1 MTRRREVATVTAFVT
16 LLTIV
21 VTWPHAILLSNH
33 LVAHHD
39 PLLSIW
45 RLGWIAHALRTAPSQ
60 LFNANIFYPAQQTLA
75 FSDATMLQGLLGAP
89 LFWAG
94 APPVLIYNLLLLA
107 GFVGSGVATYL
118 LARHLTGS
126 MSASLVAAAMCTVLP
141 YRIEHVMHLE
151 LQWLMF
157 VPLTWLALHK
167 VVEQSS
173 WRWGVVAG
181 VCFWLQ
187 VLACIYYGVFL
198 AMVLLAFAPALL
210 IASGRKLAV
219 AALPGLVVAAVVA
232 AVLTAPFALPY
243 RAAALNVGAR
253 PLDDIALYSATPVN
267 YLSTSALSWV
277 WGWTADRWGGPEL
290 RLFPG
295 IAAVLLGVFAVV
307 RRPRRLVWV
316 YLATTLLAIE
326 LSFGLN
332 GPGYRWLIEHV
343 SALQGFRALARFAA
357 IGGVSLA
364 LLAAF
369 GAHSLFTH
377 AHTRGFERAIVC
389 AVVVLMIADYGVRPV
404 NMMEGDPVE
413 APDAYKLLSRAP
425 AGVILELPLPQL
437 DRLPGNEPMYEAWSL
452 WHWKPL
458 VNGYSGYYPH
468 DYIETVARMQGF
480 PDDTSVEQLR
490 SHHVRYVVVH
500 RALYD
505 PDVYTRL
512 MLSLAVRPE
521 LKPWGAYKD
530 SVGTANIFELSPV
543 D

>member
-1 MTRRREVATVTAFVT
+1 MTRRTELATATAFVT

-21 VTWPHAILLSNH
+21 VTWPHARLLSTH
-33 LVAHHD
+33 LAAHHD

-60 LFNANIFYPAQQTLA
+60 LFDANIFYPAKDTLA
-75 FSDATMLQGLLGAP
+75 FSDATLLQGLIGAP
-89 LFWAG
+89 LFWLG
-94 APPVLIYNLLLLA
+94 APPVLVYNLLLLI
-107 GFVGSGVATYL
+107 GFAGSGLAMYI

-126 MSASLVAAAMCTVLP
+126 MGASLVAAAVCTVLP

-157 VPLTWLALHK
+157 VPLTWWALHLL
-167 VVEQSS
+167 VERGS
-173 WRWGVVAG
+173 WRWGAFAG
-181 VCFWLQ
+181 LCFWLQ

-198 AMVLLAFAPALL
+198 AMTLVVFVPVLLL
-210 IASGRKLAV
+210 ASGRRQAKG
-219 AALPGLVVAAVVA
+219 ALPGLVVAGAV
-232 AVLTAPFALPY
+232 AVLLTLPFALPY
-243 RAAALNVGAR
+243 RAAAQSVGTR

-295 IAAVLLGVFAVV
+295 VAAVLLALMALLRRPSRIVLVYLALTVFAVD
-307 RRPRRLVWV
+307 
-316 YLATTLLAIE
+316 

-343 SALQGFRALARFAA
+343 SALQGFRALARFGA
-357 IGGVSLA
+357 IAGVALA
-364 LLAAF
+364 VLAAF
-369 GAHSLFTH
+369 GAHALFTMSH
-377 AHTRGFERAIVC
+377 ASGVLRVTIALLS
-389 AVVVLMIADYGVRPV
+389 VLMIADYGVRPINV
-404 NMMEGDPVE
+404 MEGDPVE
-413 APDAYKLLSRAP
+413 PPDVYKLLSRAP

-458 VNGYSGYYPH
+458 VNGYSGYYPRE
-468 DYIETVARMQGF
+468 YIETVARMKAF
-480 PDDTSVEQLR
+480 PDDISLAQLR
-490 SHHVRYVVVH
+490 THHVRYVVVH
-500 RALYD
+500 RELYD
-505 PDVYTRL
+505 PDTYTQL

-521 LKPWGAYKD
+521 LKSWGAYKD
-530 SVGTANIFELSPV
+530 PVGTAHIFELSPV

>member
-1 MTRRREVATVTAFVT
+1 MTRRTELATVTAFVT
-16 LLTIV
+16 LLTVV
-21 VTWPHAILLSNH
+21 VTWPHARLLSTH
-33 LVAHHD
+33 LAAHHD

-45 RLGWIAHALRTAPSQ
+45 RLGWIAHALRTAPSH
-60 LFNANIFYPAQQTLA
+60 LFDANIFHPAKDTLA
-75 FSDATMLQGLLGAP
+75 FSDATLLQGLIGAP
-89 LFWAG
+89 LFWLG

-107 GFVGSGVATYL
+107 GFAGSGVATYV

-126 MSASLVAAAMCTVLP
+126 VGASLVAATVCTVLP

-151 LQWLMF
+151 LQWVMF
-157 VPLTWLALHK
+157 VPLTWWALHK
-167 VVEQSS
+167 VVEHGS

-198 AMVLLAFAPALL
+198 AMALLVFVPALL
-210 IASGRKLAV
+210 LASGRRLAT
-219 AALPGLVVAAVVA
+219 AALPGLVVAGAVA
-232 AVLTAPFALPY
+232 AVLTLPFALPY
-243 RAAALNVGAR
+243 RAAAQNVGAR
-253 PLDDIALYSATPVN
+253 PLEDIALYSATPLN

-295 IAAVLLGVFAVV
+295 IAAVLLALIGLV
-307 RRPRRLVWV
+307 RRPRRLVFV
-316 YLATTLLAIE
+316 YLLTTMVAVE
-326 LSFGLN
+326 LSFGLH

-343 SALQGFRALARFAA
+343 SALQGFRALARFGA
-357 IGGVSLA
+357 IAGVSLA
-364 LLAAF
+364 MLAAF
-369 GAHSLFTH
+369 GAQSLFVF
-377 AHTRGFERAIVC
+377 ARARGVQRLTVA
-389 AVVVLMIADYGVRPV
+389 ALAVLMIADYGVRPINV
-404 NMMEGDPVE
+404 MEGDPVE
-413 APDAYKLLSRAP
+413 PPDAYKLLRRAEP
-425 AGVILELPLPQL
+425 GVVIELPLPQL

-458 VNGYSGYYPH
+458 INGYSGYYPH
-468 DYIETVARMQGF
+468 DYIETVVRMQDF
-480 PDDTSVEQLR
+480 PDDKSVAQLR

-505 PDVYTRL
+505 PDSYTRL

-530 SVGTANIFELSPV
+530 PVGTANIFELSPV